1 MELARLP
8 WLLIEKL
15 KGVIMSNGTQ
25 NSSTSSP
32 PVVGQNVASATPGVG
47 TTLPAL
53 LNTPVSQNE
62 LRRTFIAMLF
72 ALVAATIAQQISEM
86 LFVVTGGWD
95 LAASPSKMWDNLLLG
110 NGLLFAS
117 FSHSCL
123 ALLLVA
129 MSWVMWSKSQAGG
142 HKTEIAS
149 IFSKEFVILL
159 VEVFLVV
166 LYFAIAKTMEQNFAE
181 YVKDKSVA
189 AFVGSASARPE
200 ALQMMW
206 VFSVYFVWDIIT
218 DVMYSPH
225 SPRLVNLGEKIKGFT
240 QGILTY
246 CSVSLVCIA
255 GAWLVSKN
263 APSVSTPYEALWGD
277 IALISLLLFFALGK
291 KLEYYAVKVFPRE
304 GNRSNTR
311 RPDAPSTK
319 ASIGMVVL
327 VGVYIY
333 SMMVLTWP
341 PSFLR

>member
-1 MELARLP
+1 
-8 WLLIEKL
+8 
-15 KGVIMSNGTQ
+15 MSSGTQ
-25 NSSTSSP
+25 NSGVSSN
-32 PVVGQNVASATPGVG
+32 VVASPNIASQSPIVGATVLAVPS
-47 TTLPAL
+47 A
-53 LNTPVSQNE
+53 PVSQNE

-95 LAASPSKMWDNLLLG
+95 LAASPSKMWDNLLFG

-142 HKTEIAS
+142 HKTEISS
-149 IFSKEFVILL
+149 IFSKEFIILL

-181 YVKDKSVA
+181 YVKGKSIA

-206 VFSVYFVWDIIT
+206 VFSVYFVWDVIT

-225 SPRLVNLGEKIKGFT
+225 NPQLVSVGEKITGIV

-246 CSVSLVCIA
+246 CIA
-255 GAWLVSKN
+255 GAWLVSVN
-263 APSVSTPYEALWGD
+263 SPSVSTPYEALWGD
-277 IALISLLLFFALGK
+277 VALVSLLLFFALGK

-304 GNRSNTR
+304 ANRSNTKR
-311 RPDAPSTK
+311 GDAPSTK

-341 PSFLR
+341 PSFLK